1 MTNIRPGVNDLA
13 AATPDVRGVLREAP
27 RPLDKVP
34 GVSDVGQPALE
45 ALTPALHDLRPL
57 LGDIRTAAQNARLPL
72 ACLAPLDV
80 GRVFTNLALV
90 TRQGDANGNGARFVL
105 VPQGG
110 IVGGVPTPTELSR
123 VNNVRCPQP
132 DFDDGDHWGDDHGKD
147 HGGHHDGGGHGGDQ
161 PDKKADNQAVVDRS
175 GGNR

>member
-1 MTNIRPGVNDLA
+1 MNDLA
-13 AATPDVRGVLREAP
+13 AATPDLRGVLREAP

-80 GRVFTNLALV
+80 GRVFTDLALV
-90 TRQGDANGNGARFVL
+90 TRQGDAKGNGARFVL
-105 VPQGG
+105 VPQAG
-110 IVGGVPTPTELSR
+110 IVGGVPIKTELSK

-147 HGGHHDGGGHGGDQ
+147 HGGDHDGGGHGGDQ
-161 PDKKADNQAVVDRS
+161 PPKQSGDQAVVDRS